1 MDDVLVL
8 VQPQLVQNDIG
19 DFVPAGPPLTQQIFG
34 SISSVN
40 RAEWYSAG
48 QEGRKPELVFTTP
61 IINYSGQPEAEY
73 RGTRYSIYRTYLRQ
87 GSDEMDIYANEVADT
102 VKKTVTAVAK
112 ETVKVVKQKSPSAS
126 GAYKKSWA
134 QKKTY
139 DNTGSIQITVYNRK
153 HYQLTHLLE
162 NGHAK
167 TNGGRTRAFPHIAP
181 AEEFAER
188 ELEQELRRKLG
199 EGNP

>member
-73 RGTRYSIYRTYLRQ
+73 HGTRYSIYRTYLRQ
-87 GSDEMDIYANEVADT
+87 GPDEMELYLER
-102 VKKTVTAVAK
+102 
-112 ETVKVVKQKSPSAS
+112 KVGVQSEHQS
-126 GAYKKSWA
+126 
-134 QKKTY
+134 
-139 DNTGSIQITVYNRK
+139 
-153 HYQLTHLLE
+153 
-162 NGHAK
+162 
-167 TNGGRTRAFPHIAP
+167 
-181 AEEFAER
+181 
-188 ELEQELRRKLG
+188 
-199 EGNP
+199 